1 MNQPASP
8 DKLQARK
15 SAIAMLD
22 PRKQNLESV
31 HRIVDTILGLAGCG
45 HCGRIA
51 LLNINFLIDPPP
63 ELGKEG
69 LISFEQHGF

>member
-1 MNQPASP
+1 MN
-8 DKLQARK
+8 DKLQVRK
-15 SAIAMLD
+15 SATAMMD
-22 PRKQNLESV
+22 PHKQNLESV
-31 HRIVDTILGLAGCG
+31 HRIVDRILGLAGCD

-69 LISFEQHGF
+69 IISFEKQGF